1 MSEIIKVIKNN
12 LDLSSVSPARKTIDL
27 ALSRI
32 ARPAIKQ
39 QQLRP
44 TGKAEPIDLP
54 RICAVHDRPYM
65 SRYID
70 NGKGFTYHGPIKF
83 TPSIAL
89 QYREKNLVEFSQFGH
104 ETCAWCGAEGYAAV
118 RCEHCQAEICYG
130 KTDIN
135 QVFCCRPSCGSM
147 GPLQYD
153 GRRSVGVRPALSEA
167 QTSRGAK

>member
-1 MSEIIKVIKNN
+1 MSEIIRIIKNN
-12 LDLSSVSPARKTIDL
+12 LGLSTVSPQRRKIEMALARIEQP
-27 ALSRI
+27 RI
-32 ARPAIKQ
+32 Q
-39 QQLRP
+39 HQQLRA
-44 TGKAEPIDLP
+44 GGRADPIDLP

-83 TPSIAL
+83 TPSIAH
-89 QYREKNLVEFSQFGH
+89 QYREKSLVEFSQFGH

-135 QVFCCRPSCGSM
+135 QMFCCRPSCGSM

-153 GRRSVGVRPALSEA
+153 GRRSVGVRPLLSGA
-167 QTSRGAK
+167 QTARGGK